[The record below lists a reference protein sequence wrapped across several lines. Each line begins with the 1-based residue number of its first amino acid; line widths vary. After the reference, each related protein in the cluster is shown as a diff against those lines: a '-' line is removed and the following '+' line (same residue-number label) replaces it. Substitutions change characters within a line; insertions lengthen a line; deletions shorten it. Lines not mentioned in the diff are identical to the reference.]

1 MSIYKDITNQIIK
14 QLEAGTAPWVKP
26 WATLPGE
33 GTPKNL
39 HTGKPYR
46 GVNVLQLWA
55 AGMAKEYEHGLWC
68 TYKQAQERGGQVRK
82 GEKGTTVVFW
92 KPMEKRDPE
101 TGKIKKTLL
110 ARGYSV
116 FNIAQIDG
124 IEAIV
129 PNRPE
134 HEWNPL
140 VEAESLVTKHDIDLR
155 IGGDKAYF
163 NVAQDYIRMPDR
175 KRFEDAENY
184 YGTLLHEI
192 THWSGHKTRLD
203 RPFNGFFG
211 SPDYA
216 REELVAELG
225 SAFLCARLGINGELQ
240 HPEYIA
246 SWIKV
251 LKDDST
257 AIVRASKLA
266 EIAADYV
273 MEVKDGSSTGT
284 QDDSELV
291 GEPDSSEQSGT
302 RLAA

>member
-1 MSIYKDITNQIIK
+1 MSIYKQITNSIIE
-14 QLEAGTAPWVKP
+14 QLEAGVAPWVKP

-39 HTGKPYR
+39 HTGKAYR

-55 AGMAKEYEHGLWC
+55 AAEIKKYEHPMWC

-92 KPMEKRDPE
+92 KPMEKVDPD
-101 TGKIKKTLL
+101 TGNIKKTLL
-110 ARGYSV
+110 ARGYTV

-124 IEAIV
+124 IEAV
-129 PNRPE
+129 MPTLPQ

-140 VEAESLVTKHDIDLR
+140 VEAESLVHKHGIDLR
-155 IGGDKAYF
+155 IGGDRAYF
-163 NVAQDYIRMPDR
+163 NVNDDYIGMPDR
-175 KRFEDAENY
+175 TRFEDAENY
-184 YGTLLHEI
+184 YSTLLHEI

-246 SWIKV
+246 SWIQV

-273 MEVKDGSSTGT
+273 MEVQHGSSTGT
-284 QDDSELV
+284 QDGGELA
-291 GEPDSSEQSGT
+291 GESDSSEQSGT

>member
-1 MSIYKDITNQIIK
+1 MSIYKQITNSIIK

-26 WATLPGE
+26 WATIPGE

-39 HTGKPYR
+39 HTGKSYH

-55 AGMAKEYEHGLWC
+55 AGQINNYEHNLWC

-92 KPMEKRDPE
+92 KPMEKIDPD
-101 TGKIKKTLL
+101 TGKPKKTLL
-110 ARGYSV
+110 ARGYTV

-124 IEAIV
+124 IEAVV
-129 PNRPE
+129 PKRPE

-140 VEAESLVTKHDIDLR
+140 VEAESLVHKHSIDLR
-155 IGGDKAYF
+155 IGGDRAFF
-163 NVAQDYIRMPDR
+163 NVHEDYIGMPDR
-175 KRFEDAENY
+175 NRFDDAENY
-184 YGTLLHEI
+184 YSTLLHEI

-246 SWIKV
+246 SWISV
-251 LKDDST
+251 LKGDST

-266 EIAADYV
+266 EIAADYI
-273 MEVKDGSSTGT
+273 MEVKHEKGSGT
-284 QDDSELV
+284 ESDSELV
-291 GEPDSSEQSGT
+291 GESDSIEQSGT